1 EELARVLGGGIVAG
15 AAMLVG
21 GDPGIGKSTLML
33 QAAAALGTSGREVV
47 YVSGEESIEQIR
59 LRARRLGLAA
69 APVRL
74 ASATAVGDVLAT
86 VDGAAAPDLLV
97 IDSIQTMWVD
107 GLDQAPGTVTQLR
120 AAAQALI
127 RFAKQRGSAVLLIGH
142 VTKDGQIA
150 GPRVLEHMVDA
161 VLYFEGERGHPF
173 RILRAVKNRFGP
185 ANEIGVFEMAEAG
198 LVPVPNPS
206 ALLLADREEGVAG
219 SAVLAGIEGSRPV
232 LVEIQALVA
241 PSSLA
246 TPRRAVVGWDGNR
259 LAMLLA
265 VLEAR
270 CGLVMANRDV
280 YLNVAGGLR
289 VQEPAADLA
298 VAAAIVSSELGR
310 PAPQATVFFGEV
322 GLAGEVRAVGHA
334 EARLKEAA
342 KLGFARAILPGSGK
356 DGPAGLRLD
365 GLTRLGELA
374 PLLRA
379 EAARS

>member
-1 EELARVLGGGIVAG
+1 
-15 AAMLVG
+15 
-21 GDPGIGKSTLML
+21 
-33 QAAAALGTSGREVV
+33 
-47 YVSGEESIEQIR
+47 
-59 LRARRLGLAA
+59 
-69 APVRL
+69 
-74 ASATAVGDVLAT
+74 
-86 VDGAAAPDLLV
+86 
-97 IDSIQTMWVD
+97 
-107 GLDQAPGTVTQLR
+107 
-120 AAAQALI
+120 
-127 RFAKQRGSAVLLIGH
+127 
-142 VTKDGQIA
+142 
-150 GPRVLEHMVDA
+150 MVDA

-206 ALLLADREEGVAG
+206 ALFLADREEGVTG

-241 PSSLA
+241 PSALA

-270 CGLVMANRDV
+270 CGLVMAGRDV

-342 KLGFARAILPGSGK
+342 KLGFTRAIMPGTGK

-365 GLTRLGELA
+365 GLTRLAELP
-374 PLLRA
+374 PLLCA
-379 EAARS
+379 EAGT